1 MTTIRIPIAILA
13 ILLAAV
19 LPVLPA
25 VLCAVVAL
33 LVFVIERRL
42 QRIRIVCDD
51 QPVALLSLVSF
62 RAPPAL
68 PIA

>member
-1 MTTIRIPIAILA
+1 MRIPIAILA

-19 LPVLPA
+19 LPVIPV

-33 LVFVIERRL
+33 LVFVVARRL
-42 QRIRIVCDD
+42 QRVDVVCDD
-51 QPVALLSLVSF
+51 QPVALLSLVFF
-62 RAPPAL
+62 RAPPSL

>member
-1 MTTIRIPIAILA
+1 MRIPIAILA

-19 LPVLPA
+19 LPVIPV

-33 LVFVIERRL
+33 LVFVVERRL
-42 QRIRIVCDD
+42 QRVDVVCDD

>member
-1 MTTIRIPIAILA
+1 MRIPIAILA

-19 LPVLPA
+19 LPVIPV
-25 VLCAVVAL
+25 VLCVVVAL
-33 LVFVIERRL
+33 LVFIVARPL
-42 QRIRIVCDD
+42 HSVDVVCDD

-62 RAPPAL
+62 RAPPSL